1 VSKRSDG
8 GAPDPDAPEEQQAGK
23 AKAKAEAEAEAE
35 AEAAP
40 AEEPPRRPSQLDL
53 GAPLSYPDDGTISRV
68 VRRID
73 GWIGRGEQVV
83 LVALLATVVLT
94 AAGHVLL
101 DRFADYPLPFKDDVI
116 RGGTFAIALLGAAFA
131 SHQARHLSM
140 DLVSR
145 RLSPRARL
153 FLKVIL
159 ALFTIA
165 IVLILVRS
173 GFRLIDK
180 ERSLKSEH
188 LISSVALAHLIPI
201 GGGLII
207 VHTILHAIIDLDYI
221 ARRKTPPERMRSAH

>member
-1 VSKRSDG
+1 VRKRPDG
-8 GAPDPDAPEEQQAGK
+8 AGPGDPDAPEEPPAD
-23 AKAKAEAEAEAE
+23 E
-35 AEAAP
+35 AEAA
-40 AEEPPRRPSQLDL
+40 AEEPPARASHLDL
-53 GAPLSYPDDGTISRV
+53 EVPLTYPDDGPLART

-73 GWIGRGEQVV
+73 TWIGRGEQVV
-83 LVALLATVVLT
+83 LVTLLAMVVLT

-101 DRFADYPLPFKDDVI
+101 DRIADYPLRFKDDVI
-116 RGGTFAIALLGAAFA
+116 RGGTFAIAMLGAAFA

-153 FLKVIL
+153 FLKVFL
-159 ALFTIA
+159 ALFTIG

-207 VHTILHAIIDLDYI
+207 LHTVLHAVIDVDYI